1 MIIRATKH
9 LCFHYLHYAVLPNTT
24 LENACE
30 EALTIAKEMDAAV
43 EFMFEGYL
51 IRVDKGDSL
60 KEKIDFYKKALTN
73 GQKEG

>member
-9 LCFHYLHYAVLPNTT
+9 LSFHYIRYAVLPNTT

-43 EFMFEGYL
+43 EFMFDGCL
-51 IRVDKGDSL
+51 IRVDKEDNIQQI
-60 KEKIDFYKKALTN
+60 IDFYKEAIDNEKN
-73 GQKEG
+73 